1 MILCSLNRLQKGKTF
16 NFKSKAFY
24 TEKLYLQVITYNYIL
39 FRKKTL
45 FHVYNFLKLGLPL
58 HLPSF
63 LDQRTP
69 NPFIFNF
76 EEINSPVSSLF
87 LLGYNPCW
95 ALLTTQTYPKIR
107 EKKIHNGKSSKTL
120 KKKKYRVIAIFF
132 KEYNN

>member
-24 TEKLYLQVITYNYIL
+24 TEGLYLQLITYNY
-39 FRKKTL
+39 FFSHRKQTFF
-45 FHVYNFLKLGLPL
+45 FHVYNFLKLPL

-120 KKKKYRVIAIFF
+120 KKRIQ
-132 KEYNN
+132 